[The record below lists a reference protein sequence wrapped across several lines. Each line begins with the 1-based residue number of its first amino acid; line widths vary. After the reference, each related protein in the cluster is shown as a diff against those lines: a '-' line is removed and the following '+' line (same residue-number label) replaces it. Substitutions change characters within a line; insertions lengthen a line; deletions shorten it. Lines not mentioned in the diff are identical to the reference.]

1 MTPNGYNT
9 ETTDTDFKIENGVLE
24 KYIGKSADVVI
35 PPIVARIDSFA
46 FAGCKSVVNVTIHDE
61 VEVIGLCA
69 FMKCENL
76 RSITI
81 GKRVKEIGKSASGH
95 CDLSMLFHRCKNLN
109 SITVNDGNPHFCSID
124 GNLYTKDGTTLLK
137 CATGRADK
145 TLVIPDHVTEIAD
158 GALSSCHI
166 THLSIGAGVTSLDA
180 LKLDRNK
187 KLANITV
194 SRDNPFFTSINGNL
208 YTKDGATL
216 IRYAPGKNDFW
227 FNIPKEVTNV
237 SDYAFSFSKEL
248 TDVVIPEGVSVIG
261 EHAFTKCNNLQTVII
276 PKSVKKI
283 DREAFYLCYNL
294 TLYLQAGADMIG
306 FHPKWHGGRPIYDL
320 DTKKPL
326 KRSEVFKKFRNCKV
340 MCDLRFYLLLFFLCG
355 IPLLILLFILISF
368 ISLFF

>member
-9 ETTDTDFKIENGVLE
+9 ETTDTDFKIENGVLK
-24 KYIGKSADVVI
+24 KYMGKDTDVNVPPGVTVISTSAFTKCNSIINLTI
-35 PPIVARIDSFA
+35 PDSVQKIESFA
-46 FAGCKSVVNVTIHDE
+46 FSKCK
-61 VEVIGLCA
+61 
-69 FMKCENL
+69 NL

-81 GKRVKEIGKSASGH
+81 GNGVSEFGNSSF
-95 CDLSMLFHRCKNLN
+95 LFFRCESLN

-124 GNLYTKDGTTLLK
+124 GNLYTKDGATLLK

-145 TLVIPDHVTEIAD
+145 TLVIPDRVTEIAD
-158 GALSSCHI
+158 GALSSCNI
-166 THLSIGAGVTSLDA
+166 THLSIGAGITSLDA
-180 LKLDRNK
+180 FKLNRNK

-261 EHAFTKCNNLQTVII
+261 DHAFTNCNNLQTVII

-294 TLYLQAGADMIG
+294 TLYLQAGADMSE

-340 MCDLRFYLLLFFLCG
+340 MCDIRFYLLLFFLCG

>member
-9 ETTDTDFKIENGVLE
+9 ETTYKDFKIEDGVLK
-24 KYIGKSADVVI
+24 KYIGKSADVII
-35 PPIVARIDSFA
+35 PSGITKIKSFA
-46 FAGCKSVVNVTIHDE
+46 FSKCQDIVNLTVPDSVLQIEPFAISKCK
-61 VEVIGLCA
+61 
-69 FMKCENL
+69 NL

-81 GKRVKEIGKSASGH
+81 GSGV
-95 CDLSMLFHRCKNLN
+95 SEFENSSFLFFRCESLN
-109 SITVNDGNPHFCSID
+109 SITVNDGNPQFCSID

-137 CATGRADK
+137 CATGRVDK
-145 TLVIPDHVTEIAD
+145 SLVIPDHVTEIAD
-158 GALSSCHI
+158 GALSSCNI
-166 THLSIGAGVTSLDA
+166 THLSIGAGITSLDA
-180 LKLDRNK
+180 FKLDHNK

-194 SRDNPFFTSINGNL
+194 SSDNPFFSSINGNL

-227 FNIPKEVTNV
+227 FNIPKEVTNI
-237 SDYAFSFSKEL
+237 SDYAFSSSKEL

-261 EHAFTKCNNLQTVII
+261 EHAFAKCNNLKTVII

-294 TLYLQAGADMIG
+294 TLYLQAGADMSE

-326 KRSEVFKKFRNCKV
+326 KRSEVFKKIRNCKV
-340 MCDLRFYLLLFFLCG
+340 MCNLRFYLLLFFLCG
-355 IPLLILLFILISF
+355 VPLLFLLFILISF